1 MWQSLQ
7 EFDCW
12 HGELENFSSK
22 KHHHLIMQCAISVV
36 RNEQNEICN
45 YIAIYTN
52 ITPLKT
58 AQKALEHMAYYDRLT
73 GLPNRTMLFDRLEQ
87 SFACNYRNQ
96 TLLAVCYMDL
106 DGFKPVNDT
115 LGHAAGDELLKAV
128 ATRLRNILR
137 AEDTAARLGGDEFV
151 LLINNL
157 ENKEICQLALNR
169 VMQQIQSPFIIQGKT
184 VQIGASIGVS
194 FYPEHGTNADQLL
207 RTADQAMY
215 AIKRTGKNNI
225 FYADSSFNV

>member
-1 MWQSLQ
+1 
-7 EFDCW
+7 
-12 HGELENFSSK
+12 
-22 KHHHLIMQCAISVV
+22 MQCAISVV